1 MLVSMKKVLDAANSG
16 HYAVGSFN
24 VANLEMMETVIRVA
38 AQCQSP
44 VIVSTSSAEARYLGP
59 AVAYSMANAL
69 AQKYNTPLVLHLDHG
84 DSFEMAM
91 QCIRAGYTSVMFD
104 GSHHPLD
111 ENIEMSKEVVQAAHA
126 VGVSVEGEVGRIQ
139 GVEDD
144 LTVSEHEAA
153 LSDVGEAMRFAKE
166 TGVDALAVAIGNAHG
181 FYKRSPQLDFER
193 LRAIREATGI
203 PIVLHGGTGIP
214 AEQIRQAIG
223 LGIAKINIASKVNYP
238 TGKDADQLSHAL
250 KTLATM
256 VKLDV
261 GLRIGQVDF
270 DGWDTHEDQYSQ
282 FPPRVEALS
291 KALAAFYHDL
301 EAYHDRLTILV
312 MSEFGRRLRTNKS
325 GGTDHGYGNMMMVLG
340 KQVKGGRMYGKWPG
354 LNQGELAKGV
364 DLDITTDYRAVLG
377 EILQGRLDLKDVG
390 RVFPGFAMPKP
401 LGFLG

>member
-1 MLVSMKKVLDAANSG
+1 MLVSMKKVLDAANGG

-38 AQCQSP
+38 AECQSP

-104 GSHHPLD
+104 GSHHALG
-111 ENIEMSKEVVQAAHA
+111 ENIRITKEVVQAAHA

-144 LTVSEHEAA
+144 LTVSEDDAA
-153 LSDVGEAMRFAKE
+153 LSDVGEATRFAKE

-214 AEQIRQAIG
+214 AEQIKQAIG
-223 LGIAKINIASKVNYP
+223 LGIAKINIASKVRRAYMRSLH
-238 TGKDADQLSHAL
+238 QAL
-250 KTLATM
+250 TP
-256 VKLDV
+256 D
-261 GLRIGQVDF
+261 
-270 DGWDTHEDQYSQ
+270 
-282 FPPRVEALS
+282 P
-291 KALAAFYHDL
+291 
-301 EAYHDRLTILV
+301 
-312 MSEFGRRLRTNKS
+312 N
-325 GGTDHGYGNMMMVLG
+325 
-340 KQVKGGRMYGKWPG
+340 
-354 LNQGELAKGV
+354 
-364 DLDITTDYRAVLG
+364 TTDVRDIMQAGKLAMAAEIKASMHMLG
-377 EILQGRLDLKDVG
+377 SIGRNK
-390 RVFPGFAMPKP
+390 
-401 LGFLG
+401 